1 MIFILSVSDLLGISS
16 LDFILTFSS
25 HFDYD
30 IQIAASPHHTPAD
43 RRGVIPG
50 DILLDKLEE
59 VTKSVKVRLFYF
71 HWR

>member
-1 MIFILSVSDLLGISS
+1 MIFILSVSDLLSISS

-30 IQIAASPHHTPAD
+30 IQITPAD

-50 DILLDKLEE
+50 DILLNKLEE
-59 VTKSVKVRLFYF
+59 VTKSVKVCLFYF